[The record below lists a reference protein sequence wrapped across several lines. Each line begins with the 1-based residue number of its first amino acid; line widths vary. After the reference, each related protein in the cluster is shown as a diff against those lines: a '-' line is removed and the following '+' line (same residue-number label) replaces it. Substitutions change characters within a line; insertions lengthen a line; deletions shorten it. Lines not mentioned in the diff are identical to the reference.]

1 MEELL
6 SDSCW
11 AALPAS
17 HCNQCSHCIYTVSSI
32 VSSVHSVDIYTVSS
46 IVSSVH
52 SVDIYTV
59 SSRARDPSSG
69 PDTCNSVHGTDDNGW
84 EARAAHESE
93 VVSVFFF
100 LNARPALG
108 AGETVATLA
117 TSHTVSPLHP
127 AAISG
132 WRH

>member
-17 HCNQCSHCIYTVSSI
+17 HCNQCSHC
-32 VSSVHSVDIYTVSS
+32 IYTVSS

-117 TSHTVSPLHP
+117 TSHTVLPSLGGD
-127 AAISG
+127 ISDIHYQVSQQRG
-132 WRH
+132 PGTL

>member
-1 MEELL
+1 MEETKCRQF
-6 SDSCW
+6 CW
-11 AALPAS
+11 TP
-17 HCNQCSHCIYTVSSI
+17 C
-32 VSSVHSVDIYTVSS
+32 
-46 IVSSVH
+46 SVH

-117 TSHTVSPLHP
+117 TSHTVLPSLGGD
-127 AAISG
+127 ISDIHYHVSQQRG
-132 WRH
+132 PGTL